1 MKTTVS
7 LNRMQLSDST
17 ILAIPRK
24 HTCEVAI
31 QTSWP
36 INVPNMPLKL
46 KTPKQL
52 PQPEVKK
59 ITTKSMPNLG
69 DQQTLLIEVESVTS
83 STALERAPLRQRMR
97 HVLVEAWQ
105 SLIACFYMMG
115 ENLTYV
121 LFVMLCLWCLYLIIS
136 HYYSFLGT
144 NVEGHHRLKH
154 PLAAGRAHPR

>member
-1 MKTTVS
+1 
-7 LNRMQLSDST
+7 MQLSDST
-17 ILAIPRK
+17 ILALPRK

-36 INVPNMPLKL
+36 NVLRLPQKL
-46 KTPKQL
+46 KIPKQL
-52 PQPEVKK
+52 PPPETAKK
-59 ITTKSMPNLG
+59 ITTKSLPNLG

-83 STALERAPLRQRMR
+83 STALQRPPLRQRMW

-115 ENLTYV
+115 ENFTYV
-121 LFVMLCLWCLYLIIS
+121 LFVMLCMWCLYLIIS

-144 NVEGHHRLKH
+144 NVGGQHQLKH
-154 PLAAGRAHPR
+154 PLAEGGRAQPR